1 MHIDIPMIFGDF
13 QKQGVFQQNPNYGLT
28 PLLDTFAFFWP
39 GRREMWGQWPE
50 DGGLKSEVGEGG
62 GRRSC
67 LIGGTA
73 I

>member
-1 MHIDIPMIFGDF
+1 MSR
-13 QKQGVFQQNPNYGLT
+13 QKETKLWVDPFT
-28 PLLDTFAFFWP
+28 AFFWP